1 MEDAELIKELNAVV
15 AEDSA
20 KADKIKKGRKKGKV
34 IKIIL
39 IALVVIVAIAVIA
52 GLRSDVNVAGVKTGT
67 LAGYPDMTVGEA
79 FESFFDSPKWGV
91 DKKGDQQYVTFK
103 GNCTY
108 DGALAEV
115 KVIFWVNDTSFGI
128 SSMTMEGATLN
139 AFEQVIILDAVYGV

>member
-1 MEDAELIKELNAVV
+1 MADMDLIKELSAVV
-15 AEDSA
+15 DEDNAEIQ
-20 KADKIKKGRKKGKV
+20 KISKKRKKGKV
-34 IKIIL
+34 LKIIL
-39 IALVVIVAIAVIA
+39 FAVVVIVVIAVIA

-91 DKKGDQQYVTFK
+91 DKQGDQQYVTFK

-108 DGALAEV
+108 DGAIVEV